1 MASAMLAAALTA
13 CDAGAAAT
21 TAPAEEA
28 AEAAEEVKEEAEA
41 VVEEAAEAAEE
52 VAEAASEEW
61 EGDVD
66 EINILF
72 FDLRGNGD
80 NAQPIIDRMNE
91 ITAKKAGVVIKDAR
105 WAAVAEY
112 ANAVS
117 LAMSAGEQ
125 LDICGVFPMAPAS
138 FSAMVAAGQ
147 LTDITELLDEEGK
160 DLKAEMGEYLDGM
173 SVNGRI
179 LGVPCFRNYASAMYV
194 IMRNDILEDVGMLEQ
209 AKALDSWS
217 GLEEIWAAVK
227 ESGFNGAEWGSA
239 RMQAGMLATPDK
251 FEDAVAYDVLGDTY
265 NLVFTDDEGHVSLSY
280 DNPEFVEGLYKQKAY
295 WDADL
300 CYKDGLTTEE
310 HVDTLTKAGIIFSSL
325 QTSEMGVEAAKK
337 EATGYDETCIELKKN
352 LLTSSHVNK
361 FGMVVPVTAQ
371 EPEAAVRWLN
381 AVWTDPELEN
391 LLIWGIEGEDYV
403 ITETGEAD
411 FPEGTDGNVK
421 YHGADFVMGNYF
433 NALPW
438 VGNGVGSEFRKAAY
452 DYLVSSE
459 VSPYMGFTS
468 DNSAL
473 DNTLTAINSVYTKW
487 GKMISF
493 GAFEDGD
500 IDSYVADLKA
510 AGVDDYLNALQEQ
523 LDAWNAAT
531 GQ

>member
-1 MASAMLAAALTA
+1 MKKRLLAILLSTVMLMAAVTA
-13 CDAGAAAT
+13 CDAGAAAP
-21 TAPAEEA
+21 APAP
-28 AEAAEEVKEEAEA
+28 EAAEEVAEA
-41 VVEEAAEAAEE
+41 ATEAVEEVAEAATEAAEE

-61 EGDVD
+61 QGDID

-72 FDLRGNGD
+72 FDLRGVGD

-91 ITAKKAGVVIKDAR
+91 ITAKKAGVVVKNAR
-105 WAAVAEY
+105 WAAIAEY

-125 LDICGVFPMAPAS
+125 LDVCGVFPMAPAS

-147 LTDITELLDEEGK
+147 LTDLTELLDEEGK
-160 DLKAEMGEYLDGM
+160 DLKAAMGEYLDGM

-194 IMRNDILEDVGMLEQ
+194 IMRNDILEDVGMMEQ

-227 ESGFNGAEWGSA
+227 ESGFSGAEWGSV
-239 RMQAGMLATPDK
+239 RMQAGILATPDK
-251 FEDAVAYDVLGDTY
+251 FADAVAYDVLGDTY

-280 DNPEFVEGLYKQKAY
+280 DNPEFVEGIYKQKEY

-352 LLTSSHVNK
+352 LLTS
-361 FGMVVPVTAQ
+361 
-371 EPEAAVRWLN
+371 
-381 AVWTDPELEN
+381 
-391 LLIWGIEGEDYV
+391 
-403 ITETGEAD
+403 
-411 FPEGTDGNVK
+411 GNVR
-421 YHGADFVMGNYF
+421 V
-433 NALPW
+433 P
-438 VGNGVGSEFRKAAY
+438 
-452 DYLVSSE
+452 
-459 VSPYMGFTS
+459 
-468 DNSAL
+468 
-473 DNTLTAINSVYTKW
+473 
-487 GKMISF
+487 
-493 GAFEDGD
+493 
-500 IDSYVADLKA
+500 
-510 AGVDDYLNALQEQ
+510 
-523 LDAWNAAT
+523 
-531 GQ
+531 